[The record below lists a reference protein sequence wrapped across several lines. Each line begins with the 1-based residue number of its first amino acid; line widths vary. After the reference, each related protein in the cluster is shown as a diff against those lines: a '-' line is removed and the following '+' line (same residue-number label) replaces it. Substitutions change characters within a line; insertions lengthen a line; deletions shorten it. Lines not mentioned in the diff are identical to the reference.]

1 MNKALVFDCDGT
13 LCDFYGVPNWLE
25 CLEHSNPYPYQA
37 AKPLYNMNALHDIL
51 ELLKAQGWRIIVTSW
66 LAKDSTQEFKES
78 TRTAKREWLEKYSF
92 PFDEIHLVQY
102 GTTKANCTR
111 KNGGFQILVDDNA
124 AVRAGWHL
132 GGTIDAN
139 RDIMPELM
147 RLAAGN

>member
-1 MNKALVFDCDGT
+1 MNKSLVFDMDGT
-13 LCDFYGVPNWLE
+13 IANFYGVHDWLE
-25 CLEHSNPYPYQA
+25 HLEHSNPYPYQA
-37 AKPLYNMNALHDIL
+37 AKPLYNMDILRNVL
-51 ELLKAQGWRIIVTSW
+51 ELLKAQGWKIIVTSW
-66 LAKDSTQEFKES
+66 LAKNSTTEFKES
-78 TRTAKREWLEKYSF
+78 TRTAKREWLEKYGF
-92 PFDEIHLVQY
+92 PYDEIHLVQY